1 MQKQGTR
8 TKKFYFSDRL
18 KRQLA
23 QIPHHPLT
31 IVEAPSG
38 FGKTTAIRE
47 YLKENLSEG
56 ARAYWYT
63 CLGEPAP
70 VAWRSLCALLANVNG
85 EIAANLQ
92 KLEMPTMD
100 TLLYMLAALK
110 NFDCES
116 ETYLVIDNYQLVA
129 CDIPRELISVFSMHG
144 NPNLHMIFI
153 TQQLGTRQQFTL
165 TSADIHTI
173 NAPAFFFDR
182 EGTASLFRM
191 EGIRLSESELESVFL
206 STEGWVSA
214 IRLQIISFRESGL
227 LDVSADIERL
237 VETAIW
243 NRLTPEGK
251 DFLLSVSVLDSFTA
265 RQAAVMM
272 ERETL
277 PEDIEEMLKA
287 NDFIRYH
294 PDNGLYIMH
303 GILQDY
309 LRNRFYHHQP
319 ESFQW
324 CMLHR
329 AGKSLAADSQYF
341 PAARLFFRIRDYDAI
356 LSLPFDVEYLSNQK
370 QEYVLEF
377 IAALAE
383 ACPEETLRRYPFVLL
398 AFSIQAYMG
407 GRTEILEKLFRL
419 ISEAIETGEGLSPD
433 RIRRLKGEF
442 MLTSAFCAFN
452 DIKKMDEGFRAAWEI
467 LRGPS
472 EMIRSDTSFTFG
484 CPSSLFVFWRESGA
498 LETAVQD
505 LDRTLPNYRRL
516 TREHGAGAN
525 SVMRAE
531 VMLMR
536 GEDDEAEIF
545 CHKALYDAR
554 SHRQAGICL
563 CAELVLARIAILRGD
578 VDGYFI
584 AVRNIQGYAEKNA
597 NLYVLRMVDLCMTAI
612 SLVLGRTEG
621 VAQWFSDMESIQKT
635 VYTPVLP
642 YAQTLYSMLLLL
654 QKRYN
659 EFLGISESMLDA
671 ARGVGGNIRYM
682 LPELYQYKYLAAVH
696 LHQGNAQKAQE
707 YYDRALE
714 MALPDKVYLPMAQ
727 QIVGTDSLMETAK
740 RHISDREGIDAI
752 AALSKRQ
759 ERGIAAIRKALEAS
773 RSPLTPRE
781 REIAQ
786 LARDRLSARE
796 IAGKLFLSEAT
807 VKTVLK
813 SVYSK
818 LNVHSK
824 SELTLRKF

>member
-1 MQKQGTR
+1 M
-8 TKKFYFSDRL
+8 
-18 KRQLA
+18 
-23 QIPHHPLT
+23 
-31 IVEAPSG
+31 
-38 FGKTTAIRE
+38 
-47 YLKENLSEG
+47 
-56 ARAYWYT
+56 
-63 CLGEPAP
+63 
-70 VAWRSLCALLANVNG
+70 
-85 EIAANLQ
+85 
-92 KLEMPTMD
+92 
-100 TLLYMLAALK
+100 
-110 NFDCES
+110 
-116 ETYLVIDNYQLVA
+116 
-129 CDIPRELISVFSMHG
+129 

-165 TSADIHTI
+165 SSADIHTI

-265 RQAAVMM
+265 RQAAIMM

-294 PDNGLYIMH
+294 PDNGVYIMH

-319 ESFQW
+319 ESFQR

-341 PAARLFFRIRDYDAI
+341 PAARLFFQIRDYDAI

-370 QEYVLEF
+370 EEYVLEF

-419 ISEAIETGEGLSPD
+419 ISEAIETGEGLSPE
-433 RIRRLKGEF
+433 RVRRLKGEF
-442 MLTSAFCAFN
+442 MLTSALCAFN

-498 LETAVQD
+498 LETVVQD

-516 TREHGAGAN
+516 TRGHGAGAN

-671 ARGVGGNIRYM
+671 ARGVGGNICYM

-707 YYDRALE
+707 YYDWALE
-714 MALPDKVYLPMAQ
+714 MALPDRFPYGDSKTAYFGQRGDRCHSGAQ
-727 QIVGTDSLMETAK
+727 QASGKGGSSDTQCPGNFQVAADAAGAGDRSACQGPAERPRDRRKAVFVGGNRQDGTQERVQQAK
-740 RHISDREGIDAI
+740 RSFQVRADPQEVLARTEEYPETGYVREMRAGYSCTRRSLSRHITARSGRI
-752 AALSKRQ
+752 AESLAGGKADGT
-759 ERGIAAIRKALEAS
+759 RGAVPLRGTVCIRKSNGESANEKSPDRRRFRFHALGHPA
-773 RSPLTPRE
+773 
-781 REIAQ
+781 A
-786 LARDRLSARE
+786 ARKAGIHGRGRGGKRGRLHRA
-796 IAGKLFLSEAT
+796 I
-807 VKTVLK
+807 
-813 SVYSK
+813 
-818 LNVHSK
+818 
-824 SELTLRKF
+824 